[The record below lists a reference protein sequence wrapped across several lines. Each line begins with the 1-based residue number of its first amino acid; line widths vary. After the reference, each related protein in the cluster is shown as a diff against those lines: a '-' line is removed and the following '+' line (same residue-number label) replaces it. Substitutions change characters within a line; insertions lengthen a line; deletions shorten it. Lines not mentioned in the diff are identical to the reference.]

1 MPTTPPLNA
10 DPYAHGTTTA
20 QTGAVDAR
28 SSRRAWWRHGAR
40 WVALLGLLGG
50 DSEAI
55 GTSTHNAAPAT
66 TLTVGGVGS
75 VMPLLQRLATQ
86 FELSHTGLRVRVVQ
100 PPMGSTGSLR
110 ALAAQR
116 VDVAVAGRPL
126 GATETG
132 QVLPWLRTPI
142 VFASSSGRLDRLDL
156 PMLQAIYTGELRRWP
171 DGSPLRLVLRAPSES
186 EMIALREALP
196 ELIPALDAALARRD
210 LPMPDDDLAA
220 LEFLARVTGTF
231 GTTSLGLVN
240 TLQTPV
246 RIMGFEGLLPQQDN
260 QVQAR
265 YRLWSAYHLVHR
277 PEPPPEVRRFVNFL
291 RAPSSLRMAGSLG
304 YLPIDR

>member
-1 MPTTPPLNA
+1 M
-10 DPYAHGTTTA
+10 
-20 QTGAVDAR
+20 
-28 SSRRAWWRHGAR
+28 
-40 WVALLGLLGG
+40 GLLG
-50 DSEAI
+50 A
-55 GTSTHNAAPAT
+55 GTETTGTGTHNTPTVT
-66 TLTVGGVGS
+66 TLTVGGVGA

-86 FELSHTGLRVRVVQ
+86 FELSHAGLRVRLVQ

-126 GATETG
+126 GPNETG

-156 PMLQAIYTGELRRWP
+156 PMLQAIYSGQLRRWP

-210 LPMPDDDLAA
+210 LPMPGDDLAA
-220 LEFLARVTGTF
+220 LELLARVTGTF

-246 RIMGFEGLLPQQDN
+246 RILGFEGHLPQQDN
-260 QVQAR
+260 QVHER
-265 YRLWSAYHLVHR
+265 YRLWRAYHLVHR
-277 PEPPPEVRRFVNFL
+277 PEAPPEVRRFVDFL